1 MEKQTAGSKISFQHG
16 PSKTDSRHQ
25 KNYHRTMIADSEK
38 LTTVKNSEE
47 QSSTNLHAF
56 NAAAW
61 CRCLLQ
67 LQRASVGN
75 RLKFFSNIDARISHI
90 YIPINYT

>member
-1 MEKQTAGSKISFQHG
+1 
-16 PSKTDSRHQ
+16 
-25 KNYHRTMIADSEK
+25 MIADSEK

-61 CRCLLQ
+61 CCC
-67 LQRASVGN
+67 
-75 RLKFFSNIDARISHI
+75 H
-90 YIPINYT
+90 